1 MLNNIIKFQD
11 YFLGIMKHSIT
22 SDTINWNNII
32 KKEVRDINDTYLGKV
47 QGISEPFIIT
57 EKGNIIKEKFYI
69 PKNLLEGYDD
79 IIVYC
84 RISEREARNN
94 FIRNLQPLHED
105 YYSNYK
111 ITEINKEAR
120 LQYKIDEK
128 NVKIDTSLNDEAAF
142 IKNTEGTSTQMTEI
156 MQIVAR
162 TTEQKIKE
170 AQIVIKN
177 LQEANL
183 DTIAKEIFNKIRRL
197 SYAGFKV
204 AANLS
209 NISQVAMQFT
219 NSFGDI
225 LSEIR
230 RRTY

>member
-1 MLNNIIKFQD
+1 
-11 YFLGIMKHSIT
+11 MKLSIT

-32 KKEVRDINDTYLGKV
+32 KKEVRGINDTYLGKV

-84 RISEREARNN
+84 RIFEREARNN

-105 YYSNYK
+105 YYSNYNYSNYK
-111 ITEINKEAR
+111 ITEINKEDR

-142 IKNTEGTSTQMTEI
+142 IKNTEVTSTQMTEI
-156 MQIVAR
+156 MQTVAR
-162 TTEQKIKE
+162 TAEQKIKE

>member
-1 MLNNIIKFQD
+1 MKLSII
-11 YFLGIMKHSIT
+11 
-22 SDTINWNNII
+22 SDSINWNNII
-32 KKEVRDINDTYLGKV
+32 KKEVRGINDTYLGKV

-69 PKNLLEGYDD
+69 PKNLLGGYDD
-79 IIVYC
+79 IVVYC

-94 FIRNLQPLHED
+94 FIRNLQPLHGD

-128 NVKIDTSLNDEAAF
+128 NAKIDTSLYYEAAF
-142 IKNTEGTSTQMTEI
+142 IKNTEGTSTQMAEI

-162 TTEQKIKE
+162 TAEQKIKE
-170 AQIVIKN
+170 AQTVIKK

-183 DTIAKEIFNKIRRL
+183 DTIAKEISNKIRRL
-197 SYAGFKV
+197 
-204 AANLS
+204 
-209 NISQVAMQFT
+209 I
-219 NSFGDI
+219 I
-225 LSEIR
+225 CWI
-230 RRTY
+230 

>member
-1 MLNNIIKFQD
+1 
-11 YFLGIMKHSIT
+11 MKLSIT

-32 KKEVRDINDTYLGKV
+32 KKELRGINDTYLGKV

-57 EKGNIIKEKFYI
+57 EKGSIIKEKFYI

-94 FIRNLQPLHED
+94 FMGNLQPLHED

-120 LQYKIDEK
+120 LQYKIHEK
-128 NVKIDTSLNDEAAF
+128 NAKIDTSLYDEAAF

-162 TTEQKIKE
+162 TAEQKIKE
-170 AQIVIKN
+170 AQIVIKK

-183 DTIAKEIFNKIRRL
+183 DIIAKEISNKFRRL

-204 AANLS
+204 AAANLS
-209 NISQVAMQFT
+209 NMSQFAMQFT

-225 LSEIR
+225 LSKIR
-230 RRTY
+230 RRIY